1 MTSYVK
7 MIDIWMIFTMLYPFS
22 EIALVCAKDYFKK
35 RAMLKQGLLS
45 HQAYI
50 NQQLGYIYVLVIIFA
65 FKLQT
70 HVFEDVAS
78 KAGIKHGSCAILE
91 AKPKIFRDITFFRH

>member
-1 MTSYVK
+1 
-7 MIDIWMIFTMLYPFS
+7 
-22 EIALVCAKDYFKK
+22 
-35 RAMLKQGLLS
+35 MLKQGLLS

-50 NQQLGYIYVLVIIFA
+50 DQQLGYIYVLVIIFA

-78 KAGIKHGSCAILE
+78 KAGIKHGS
-91 AKPKIFRDITFFRH
+91 